1 MGEKQ
6 QIGIARGTNILCAKS
21 QKFWR
26 SIRSMHARLH
36 AANKT
41 AKEETMGARSLPAA
55 AGNGMQ
61 AGDPPNSHADDDDD
75 ADSDRV
81 TTKPDSDGDATRES
95 HFRIHT
101 STSSSCGSY
110 RVQRRAELM
119 IQQPCQCHCDGQK
132 KNAWTKFNTRLA
144 KRLVDNNVSTS
155 WVHSCRL
162 SLRANLE

>member
-55 AGNGMQ
+55 AGNGMH
-61 AGDPPNSHADDDDD
+61 AGDPPYSHADDDDD
-75 ADSDRV
+75 ADSDAV
-81 TTKPDSDGDATRES
+81 TTKPDSDGDPTRES

-101 STSSSCGSY
+101 SASSSCARFLSGSEAS
-110 RVQRRAELM
+110 RADDSAAMPMPLPRSKEECMDKVQHEA
-119 IQQPCQCHCDGQK
+119 
-132 KNAWTKFNTRLA
+132 
-144 KRLVDNNVSTS
+144 S
-155 WVHSCRL
+155 
-162 SLRANLE
+162 